1 VAVNPGAQLCRDLNT
16 RLDAHR
22 ENHLVAWTRPA
33 TWHLTLMF
41 LGDWPA
47 ERTGILPASLQER
60 VASHRPFAVQ
70 PGGVA
75 AFPDRRR
82 PRVLFLQMDGGEA
95 LLELA
100 SEVRRAVNEVWPDG
114 PQDRKD
120 FRPHLTLARIKQP
133 LPEPAATALTALDL
147 GAWKPFAV
155 DRALL
160 MSSELHA
167 QGARYTVQAELP
179 LLG

>member
-1 VAVNPGAQLCRDLNT
+1 VAVNPGAQLCRNLDT
-16 RLDAHR
+16 RLDGPRA
-22 ENHLVAWTRPA
+22 NHSVAWTRPA
-33 TWHLTLMF
+33 SWHLTLMF

-47 ERTGILPASLQER
+47 ERVGTLSARLQET
-60 VASHRPFAVQ
+60 VSPHRPFTVQ
-70 PGGVA
+70 PGGLG
-75 AFPDRRR
+75 AFPDLRR

-100 SEVRRAVNEVWPDG
+100 SDVRRAVNDAWPDG

-120 FRPHLTLARIKQP
+120 FRPHLTLARIRQP
-133 LPEPAATALTALDL
+133 LPGPEAAALTALNL
-147 GAWKPFAV
+147 GAWEPFAV

-160 MSSELHA
+160 MASELYS
-167 QGARYTVQAELP
+167 QGARYAVQAEMP